1 MRYCTLADLLL
12 AIPRQTL
19 VWLSNEDSQAADVN
33 EEVVGDAARAA
44 EELVDAHLRGRYELP
59 LDPVPTVIKDLVV
72 NLARHSL
79 YSRRPEGNGLP
90 DAVTQTYK
98 ASLRMLEAI
107 RDGKLTI
114 GDPLTGTAQP
124 EPGAY
129 KVRAPRRRSLL
140 LPDSS
145 SWGAV

>member
-1 MRYCTLADLLL
+1 MRYCTQADLLL

-19 VWLSNEDSQAADVN
+19 VWLSSEDSQATDINTA
-33 EEVVGDAARAA
+33 VVEDAVRQA
-44 EELVDAHLRGRYELP
+44 EELADAHLRGRFALP

-72 NLARHSL
+72 QLARHTL
-79 YSRRPEGNGLP
+79 YARRPEGNGLP
-90 DAVTQTYK
+90 EAVMQTYK
-98 ASLRMLEAI
+98 ASMRLLESI

-114 GDPLTGTAQP
+114 GDQVSSAPTP

-129 KVRAPRRRSLL
+129 KVRAPRRRGS

-145 SWGAV
+145 TWGAV

>member
-19 VWLSNEDSQAADVN
+19 VWLSNEESQAVDINEAVVEDV
-33 EEVVGDAARAA
+33 VRQA
-44 EELVDAHLRGRYELP
+44 EELADAHLRGRYTLP
-59 LDPVPTVIKDLVV
+59 LDPVPTVIKDMVV
-72 NLARHSL
+72 QLARHAL
-79 YSRRPEGNGLP
+79 YARRPEGNGLP
-90 DAVTQTYK
+90 DVVLQTYK
-98 ASLRMLEAI
+98 ASLRLLESI

-114 GDPLTGTAQP
+114 GDPVASTPTP

-129 KVRAPRRRSLL
+129 KVRAPRRRGG

-145 SWGAV
+145 AWGVV